1 MADSGRAVAGAP
13 SKNEHL
19 KAGSNALRGSLAE
32 ELARE
37 GDSINGP
44 AANLLK
50 FHGVYQQDDR
60 DRRAE
65 LRHAGEGGR
74 QHMFMVRTKL
84 PAGDVSG
91 ATYLELDRLAG
102 KYANGTLRITT
113 RQDIQLHGVLK
124 RDLRRTLREIN
135 DALVTTLGACGDV
148 VRNVVCCPAPTDEN
162 AWLQLLETAHALSD
176 HFLPRTRAY
185 AELFLDGEPFD
196 QSSTGT
202 DAAEQEPFYG
212 AAYLP
217 RKFKIGL
224 ALPHDNCIDVH
235 TNDLGLL
242 AVLERGR
249 LHGWDLLAGGGLG
262 MSFGVRTTYPRL
274 ASPIAFVP
282 AEELF
287 AAVEAV
293 VAIQRDFGNRS
304 DRKLA
309 RLKYLID
316 DWGIERFREE
326 LGRRLGHTPALPVN
340 PPVTGIADHLERGE
354 QPDGRLFLGLH
365 VENGRIRDDQQSRL
379 RSALRLAVERFN
391 LDLRFTPQQN
401 VLLTNI
407 RREDEHALLAL
418 LAEHGVAVEPPLP
431 ARRAAMAC
439 PALPTCGLALA
450 DAERALPAVVDDLEE
465 LLIHLGLGA
474 EPLSIRMTG
483 CPNGCARPW
492 VADIGLV
499 GRTGGAYNIYV
510 GGNPEGTRLNGLV
523 AELVPAQRV
532 TATLR
537 PLFEMFRL
545 DRQGSEGFGDF
556 CDRVGHATLAQE
568 VERAVKADPAFAAA
582 D

>member
-13 SKNEHL
+13 SKVEQI
-19 KAGSNALRGSLAE
+19 KTSSNALRGSLAD

-37 GDSINGP
+37 GDALGGP
-44 AANLLK
+44 AASLLK

-84 PAGDVSG
+84 PAGAISG
-91 ATYLELDRLAG
+91 AAYLELDRLAG
-102 KYANGTLRITT
+102 RYANGSLRITT

-124 RDLRRTLREIN
+124 RNLRRTLREIN
-135 DALVTTLGACGDV
+135 DALLTTLGACGDV
-148 VRNVVCCPAPTDEN
+148 VRNVVCCPAPTAEN
-162 AWLQLLETAHALSD
+162 QRLRLLETARALSD

-185 AELFLDGEPFD
+185 AELFLDGEPYAAAAD
-196 QSSTGT
+196 AA

-249 LHGWDLLAGGGLG
+249 LRGWDLLAGGGLG

-282 AEELF
+282 ADELF

-304 DRKLA
+304 DRKRA

-316 DWGIERFREE
+316 EWGVEAFREE
-326 LGRRLGHTPALPVN
+326 LGKRLGKTPARPVN
-340 PPVTGIADHLERGE
+340 PPITGIADHLERGE
-354 QPDGRLFLGLH
+354 QPDGRFFLGLY
-365 VENGRIRDDQQSRL
+365 VENGRIRDDEHAHL
-379 RSALRLAVERFN
+379 RTALRRAVQRFN

-401 VLLTNI
+401 VLLTSI
-407 RREDEHALLAL
+407 RREDEHPLLAL
-418 LAEHGVAVEPPLP
+418 LAEHGVSVKPPLP

-439 PALPTCGLALA
+439 PALPTCGLAIA
-450 DAERALPAVVDDLEE
+450 DAERALPAVVDDVEE

-499 GRTGGAYNIYV
+499 GRTGGAYNVYV

-523 AELVPAQRV
+523 AELVPPRKVA
-532 TATLR
+532 ATLR
-537 PLFEMFRL
+537 PLFEKFRIE
-545 DRQGSEGFGDF
+545 RHGSEGFGDF
-556 CDRVGHATLAQE
+556 CERVGHATLAQE
-568 VERAVKADPAFAAA
+568 VERARQADPAIAAA

>member
-37 GDSINGP
+37 GDSISGP

-65 LRHAGEGGR
+65 LRHAGEAGR

-84 PAGDVSG
+84 PAGALSG
-91 ATYLELDRLAG
+91 AAYLELDRLAG
-102 KYANGTLRITT
+102 QYANGTLRITT

-124 RDLRRTLREIN
+124 RNLRRTLREVN

-162 AWLQLLETAHALSD
+162 ARLQLLETAHALSD

-185 AELFLDGEPFD
+185 AEIFLDGEPFE
-196 QSSTGT
+196 
-202 DAAEQEPFYG
+202 AAVAGGAEEEPFYG
-212 AAYLP
+212 ATYLP

-242 AVLERGR
+242 AVLEHGELR
-249 LHGWDLLAGGGLG
+249 GWDLLVGGGLG

-274 ASPIAFVP
+274 ATPVAFVP

-287 AAVEAV
+287 PAVEAV
-293 VAIQRDFGNRS
+293 IAIQRDFGNRS
-304 DRKLA
+304 DRKRA

-316 DWGIERFREE
+316 ERGSDWFREQMAE
-326 LGRRLGHTPALPVN
+326 RLGREPLQPAN
-340 PPVTGIADHLERGE
+340 QAVTGIADHLERGE
-354 QPDGRLFLGLH
+354 QPDGRLFLGLY
-365 VENGRIRDDQQSRL
+365 VENGRIRDDEHARL
-379 RSALRLAVERFN
+379 RTALRLAVEGFN
-391 LDLRFTPQQN
+391 LDLRCTPQQN
-401 VLLTNI
+401 LLLTNI
-407 RREDEHALLAL
+407 RREDEQALLAL
-418 LAEHGVAVEPPLP
+418 LAEHGVSIQPPLP

-439 PALPTCGLALA
+439 PALPTCGLAIA
-450 DAERALPAVVDDLEE
+450 DAERALPAVVEDLEE

-474 EPLSIRMTG
+474 EPLTVRMTG

-499 GRTGGAYNIYV
+499 GRTAGAYNVYV

-523 AELVPAQRV
+523 AELVPPQRV
-532 TATLR
+532 AAALR
-537 PLFEMFRL
+537 PLFERFRL
-545 DRQGSEGFGDF
+545 ERQTGEGFGDF
-556 CDRVGHATLAQE
+556 CARVGFAALAE
-568 VERAVKADPAFAAA
+568 DVERAIKADPVFAA